1 MRVVLLGLPGAG
13 KGTQAALLAEKAGIP
28 HVATGNIFRAAMSK
42 GTPLGLQVKAIVDSG
57 ALVPDALTIAIVRE
71 RLAEP
76 DCKRGFVLDGF
87 PRTVPQAE
95 ALDEILTAAGSPL
108 ERAIYI
114 DVPEERVVARLAG
127 RRTCPHCGATY
138 HVQTDP
144 PNADGTCRR
153 CGHAVTQRADD
164 AEDAQRRRVQAYRRD
179 TEPLLPYYDRT
190 GKLARVPGEGA
201 VSEVAIRVLAAA
213 TPGATAQ

>member
-13 KGTQAALLAEKAGIP
+13 KGTQAALLAEIAGIP
-28 HVATGNIFRAAMSK
+28 HIATGNMFRAAMSA

-76 DCKRGFVLDGF
+76 DCEPGFVLDGF

-95 ALDEILTAAGSPL
+95 ALDEMLTAARTPL
-108 ERAIYI
+108 ERALYI
-114 DVPEERVVARLAG
+114 EVPEDRVVARLAG
-127 RRTCPHCGATY
+127 RRACPACGATY
-138 HVQTDP
+138 HVETDP
-144 PNADGTCRR
+144 PKADGTCRR

-164 AEDAQRRRVQAYRRD
+164 SEEAQRRRVQAYRRD
-179 TEPLLPYYDRT
+179 TEPLLPYYARQ
-190 GKLARVPGEGA
+190 GKLVRVPGEGA
-201 VSEVAIRVLAAA
+201 VREVSARVLAAV
-213 TPGATAQ
+213 PGAAAR